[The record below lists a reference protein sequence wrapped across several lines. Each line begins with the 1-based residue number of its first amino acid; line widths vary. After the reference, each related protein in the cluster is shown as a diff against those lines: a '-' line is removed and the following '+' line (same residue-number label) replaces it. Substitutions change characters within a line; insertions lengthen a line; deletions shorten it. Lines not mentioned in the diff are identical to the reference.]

1 MFRTH
6 RRVLEV
12 VKAVV
17 CEDEPP
23 SLPGFHSASWQE
35 EQTGSH
41 NGGSDRLAADQQEK
55 EAWGG
60 GAGALCSVD
69 FYTPDCLFV
78 PGWIQQIQRFSS
90 DKR

>member
-41 NGGSDRLAADQQEK
+41 NGGSDRLAASRK
-55 EAWGG
+55 KRPG
-60 GAGALCSVD
+60 GAGALLHPRLLVCTWLDSAN
-69 FYTPDCLFV
+69 PA
-78 PGWIQQIQRFSS
+78 IQL
-90 DKR
+90 